1 MKPGNIPENIQ
12 DLEKLFPVGSKVH
25 FINGLSRLPSPGT
38 IHSYK
43 DNECFIANKNHDVDN
58 PDHGNFNSFYYSNK
72 FNMEL
77 IETKEEKCLREVDE
91 IIKELEKNN
100 KRRKKKKLKRL
111 GIQGENYQNIFKLK
125 TVTGTVT
132 NYPPKKKKP

>member
-12 DLEKLFPVGSKVH
+12 DLEKLFPVGSTVH
-25 FINGLSRLPSPGT
+25 FINGFSRIPSPGT

-43 DNECFIANKNHDVDN
+43 DNECFIATKNRGVDN
-58 PDHGNFNSFYYSNK
+58 PDHGDFICFYYNNK

-91 IIKELEKNN
+91 IIASFEAN
-100 KRRKKKKLKRL
+100 
-111 GIQGENYQNIFKLK
+111 Q
-125 TVTGTVT
+125 
-132 NYPPKKKKP
+132 